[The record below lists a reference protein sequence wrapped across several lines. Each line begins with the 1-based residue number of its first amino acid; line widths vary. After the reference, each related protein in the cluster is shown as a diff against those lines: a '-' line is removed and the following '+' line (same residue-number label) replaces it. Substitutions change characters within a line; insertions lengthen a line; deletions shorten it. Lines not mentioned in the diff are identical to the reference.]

1 MLIKQK
7 LLFPENFKGKI
18 MKKLLLLAVA
28 VLMAMMP
35 VASLAKAV
43 ISDSDLDSAK
53 AVKGVSIALAEKVIA
68 DSDLDGVTAEA
79 GVSIS
84 FVDVKIKD
92 VASNATLS
100 IGDGNGFT
108 DPYSVSYTGAGYMG
122 ANAVS
127 IAGNVA
133 TINGTAVIDVGTSG
147 SSTRVNMTLPTV
159 TLGAMNVTATMK
171 LSNAITLTGANVLG
185 SLNLRGFSTQ
195 VTGGSVQIYAH

>member
-68 DSDLDGVTAEA
+68 DSDLDEVTAEA
-79 GVSIS
+79 GVSIN

-108 DPYSVSYTGAGYMG
+108 GYAGAGYMG

-147 SSTRVNMTLPTV
+147 SSTRVNMSLPTV